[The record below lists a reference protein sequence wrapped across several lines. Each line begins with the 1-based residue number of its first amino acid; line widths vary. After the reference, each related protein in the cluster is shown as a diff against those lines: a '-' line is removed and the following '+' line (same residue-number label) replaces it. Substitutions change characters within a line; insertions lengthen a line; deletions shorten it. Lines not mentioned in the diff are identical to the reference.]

1 MKVSAQIRGSV
12 ATTPRELPDDGDT
25 GRLSTADFARLR
37 RFAQQQIGLNLHEG
51 KRHLAD
57 ARVSKEMR
65 RLGLGSVREYFER
78 LEQDDSGDLLSG
90 LVDSLTTNYTSF
102 FREAEHFQFLE
113 ATVLPMAAQWPE
125 CRIWCAASS
134 TGEEPYSILASW
146 HGHPVSQRTRL
157 TLVASDISTRVLSAA
172 QQGVYPEDRF
182 SPEALQRMRPI
193 LLKGKRSADG
203 LYRVRPEF
211 RQQVEFRRINLMH
224 PFPFGAEFACV
235 FCRNA
240 MIYFD
245 RPTQGEVVAKL
256 SRCLIPGGY
265 LFVGHSESL
274 GDLMGDLEYV
284 RPAVYRKQGSPLVN
298 ARADQKREGDMRH
311 GSDRRGRG

>member
-1 MKVSAQIRGSV
+1 MKALAPDRTASS
-12 ATTPRELPDDGDT
+12 LPAGADLADQDAA
-25 GRLSTADFARLR
+25 RLSTADFARLR
-37 RFAQQQIGLNLHEG
+37 RFAQQQIGLNLHDG
-51 KRHLAD
+51 KRQLAD

-65 RLGLGSVREYFER
+65 RLGITSVREYFDR
-78 LEQDDSGDLLSG
+78 LEQDNSGDLLSG

-102 FREAEHFQFLE
+102 FREADHFQFLE
-113 ATVLPMAAQWPE
+113 ASVLPMAAQWTE

-146 HGHPVSQRTRL
+146 HNHAVSKRARL
-157 TLVASDISTRVLSAA
+157 KLVASDISTRVLTTA

-182 SPEALQRMRPI
+182 SGDALQRMRPI
-193 LLKGKRSADG
+193 LQKGTRSAEG

-224 PFPFGAEFACV
+224 SFPFGSEFLCV

-245 RPTQGEVVAKL
+245 RPTQGDVVARL
-256 SRCLIPGGY
+256 SRCLLPGGY

-274 GDLMGDLEYV
+274 GDLVGDLEYV
-284 RPAVYRKQGSPLVN
+284 RPAVYRKRGIAPTGGRTEVN
-298 ARADQKREGDMRH
+298 REGEPRH
-311 GSDRRGRG
+311 GSDRSGRR

>member
-1 MKVSAQIRGSV
+1 MQNRGNVDTIS
-12 ATTPRELPDDGDT
+12 PCLPAEADT
-25 GRLSTADFARLR
+25 GLLSTADFARLR
-37 RFAQQQIGLNLHEG
+37 RFAKQQIGLNLHDG

-57 ARVSKEMR
+57 ARVSKELR
-65 RLGLGSVREYFER
+65 RLGLGSVREYFEQ
-78 LEQDDSGDLLSG
+78 LEQDASGDLLSG

-102 FREAEHFQFLE
+102 FREPEHFQFLE
-113 ATVLPMAAQWPE
+113 ATVLPMAAQWQE

-134 TGEEPYSILASW
+134 TGEEPYSILAAW
-146 HGHPVSQRTRL
+146 HGHEVSKRTRL
-157 TLVASDISTRVLSAA
+157 KLLASDISTRVLSTA

-193 LLKGKRSADG
+193 LLKGRRSADG
-203 LYRVRPEF
+203 LYRVRPEL
-211 RQQVEFRRINLMH
+211 RQQVEFRRLNLMH
-224 PFPFGAEFACV
+224 PFPFGSEFLCV

-256 SRCLIPGGY
+256 SRCLLPGGY

-274 GDLMGDLEYV
+274 GDLVGDLEYV
-284 RPAVYRKQGSPLVN
+284 RPAVYRKRGVPLAN
-298 ARADQKREGDMRH
+298 ARAND
-311 GSDRRGRG
+311 